1 MNSLSSAPPSKNIT
15 KLNFTLK
22 SENVSY
28 DFSISNKD
36 EELTLKFED
45 LQEFPVKIY
54 ELKIE
59 FEKLKQ
65 LDENFYMFKR
75 VDRLIKTIKMCIQ
88 NENYSLNFD
97 KEENVIIFE
106 IKNDLFD
113 EGGAKIK
120 VPEKEQDLKTQVEAL
135 TKTVSEMRKEI
146 QNLKIKETEKE
157 EAAVKSF
164 EKTSFLKDDEKK
176 LISKWIHPN
185 KVLSF
190 NMLFNTATDGDSS
203 SHFIIIAMV
212 YFQLLL

>member
-1 MNSLSSAPPSKNIT
+1 MKESASAPVAKSSKI
-15 KLNFTLK
+15 NFTLK
-22 SENVSY
+22 SENSSY
-28 DFSISNKD
+28 DFTLINKD

-45 LQEFPVKIY
+45 LKEFPVKIY

-113 EGGAKIK
+113 DGGAKIK
-120 VPEKEQDLKTQVEAL
+120 IPEKEQDLKTQVEAL
-135 TKTVSEMRKEI
+135 TKTVSEMKKEI
-146 QNLKIKETEKE
+146 HKLKIKDTEKE

-164 EKTSFLKDDEKK
+164 EK
-176 LISKWIHPN
+176 H
-185 KVLSF
+185 
-190 NMLFNTATDGDSS
+190 LF
-203 SHFIIIAMV
+203 
-212 YFQLLL
+212 

>member
-1 MNSLSSAPPSKNIT
+1 
-15 KLNFTLK
+15 
-22 SENVSY
+22 
-28 DFSISNKD
+28 
-36 EELTLKFED
+36 
-45 LQEFPVKIY
+45 
-54 ELKIE
+54 
-59 FEKLKQ
+59 
-65 LDENFYMFKR
+65 MFKR

-97 KEENVIIFE
+97 KEENVI
-106 IKNDLFD
+106 
-113 EGGAKIK
+113 IK

-190 NMLFNTATDGDSS
+190 NMLFTIIQKQMEIVLQ
-203 SHFIIIAMV
+203 HFIIIAMV

>member
-1 MNSLSSAPPSKNIT
+1 
-15 KLNFTLK
+15 
-22 SENVSY
+22 
-28 DFSISNKD
+28 
-36 EELTLKFED
+36 
-45 LQEFPVKIY
+45 
-54 ELKIE
+54 
-59 FEKLKQ
+59 
-65 LDENFYMFKR
+65 MFKR

-88 NENYSLNFD
+88 NDNYSLNFD

-190 NMLFNTATDGDSS
+190 NMLFTIIQQQMEIVLQ
-203 SHFIIIAMV
+203 HFIIIAMV

>member
-1 MNSLSSAPPSKNIT
+1 
-15 KLNFTLK
+15 
-22 SENVSY
+22 
-28 DFSISNKD
+28 
-36 EELTLKFED
+36 
-45 LQEFPVKIY
+45 
-54 ELKIE
+54 
-59 FEKLKQ
+59 
-65 LDENFYMFKR
+65 MFKR

-88 NENYSLNFD
+88 NDNYSLNFD

-164 EKTSFLKDDEKK
+164 EKTSFLKDDEK
-176 LISKWIHPN
+176 
-185 KVLSF
+185 
-190 NMLFNTATDGDSS
+190 
-203 SHFIIIAMV
+203 
-212 YFQLLL
+212 